1 MARRYAFATDANQPE
16 IVRAL
21 RKVGALVE
29 DTSKSGKGFPDLV
42 VAFRGTVYLIEVKDG
57 SKPPSKRKL
66 TDDQVL
72 WHEKWNGYAAIVKN
86 IDEALNV
93 IGATKERN

>member
-21 RKVGALVE
+21 RKAGALVE
-29 DTSKSGKGFPDLV
+29 DTTKSGKGFPDLV

-57 SKPPSKRKL
+57 NKPPSARKL
-66 TDDQVL
+66 TKDQVI
-72 WHEKWNGYAAIVKN
+72 WHEKWKGYASVVKN
-86 IDEALNV
+86 IDEALIV
-93 IGATKERN
+93 IGAKK

>member
-16 IVRAL
+16 IIRAL
-21 RKVGALVE
+21 RKAGALVE

-57 SKPPSKRKL
+57 AKIPSARKL
-66 TDDQVL
+66 TKDQVI
-72 WHEKWNGYAAIVKN
+72 WHEKWAGYVSIAKN

-93 IGATKERN
+93 IGAI